1 MIVFRPLTREDLTQ
15 IIDIELDK
23 LYERITD
30 LGYKLVLTDQAKAYD
45 DLFKYWTDENTP
57 DEEDPP
63 FPEKMLNNWFIE
75 DEDGEKKEI
84 GLPGVFDRNN
94 RKEILW
100 RYF

>member
-1 MIVFRPLTREDLTQ
+1 MMKLFHNSTLIGEVKNACPNGFEMHG
-15 IIDIELDK
+15 IIE
-23 LYERITD
+23 
-30 LGYKLVLTDQAKAYD
+30 LTDQAKAYD